1 MVIARGMR
9 PTLNVSSTSFWN
21 PSFSSRMATGNKPPY
36 AVRLLPSKS
45 YGVEAPILL
54 GSGITRSA
62 PCGTRLSSL
71 CSLLR
76 LTIWVT
82 PRSRLAKLELRG
94 LSVLQQDFR
103 GPQVVLSFSPSYS
116 TQRPCIGQ
124 VPTPGRA
131 ATIAPGSSTR
141 TVGGESKTP
150 SHCKATTDSL
160 LVALIQTPH
169 RFRTKRQ
176 RWAYSGL
183 ALETRTSAEYRYVEG
198 QVRRSKKLLSIRGL
212 NKDHNHDLKGLFKG
226 VATMASVRPGPFQD
240 FYQASLAKGIKPTM
254 ARLTLA
260 RKIAAIT
267 LTLWKKGE
275 SFDAEKLKSQAA

>member
-124 VPTPGRA
+124 VLHRVRCSQEDDQLLRQGWERS
-131 ATIAPGSSTR
+131 GS
-141 TVGGESKTP
+141 
-150 SHCKATTDSL
+150 
-160 LVALIQTPH
+160 Q
-169 RFRTKRQ
+169 
-176 RWAYSGL
+176 
-183 ALETRTSAEYRYVEG
+183 
-198 QVRRSKKLLSIRGL
+198 
-212 NKDHNHDLKGLFKG
+212 
-226 VATMASVRPGPFQD
+226 
-240 FYQASLAKGIKPTM
+240 
-254 ARLTLA
+254 
-260 RKIAAIT
+260 
-267 LTLWKKGE
+267 
-275 SFDAEKLKSQAA
+275 

>member
-21 PSFSSRMATGNKPPY
+21 PSFSSRVATGNKPPY

-124 VPTPGRA
+124 VQDGPEKLFGWNTTRHMSAEGQFSERA
-131 ATIAPGSSTR
+131 
-141 TVGGESKTP
+141 
-150 SHCKATTDSL
+150 
-160 LVALIQTPH
+160 
-169 RFRTKRQ
+169 KRI
-176 RWAYSGL
+176 
-183 ALETRTSAEYRYVEG
+183 LETLHHKPIGFGINRT
-198 QVRRSKKLLSIRGL
+198 
-212 NKDHNHDLKGLFKG
+212 N
-226 VATMASVRPGPFQD
+226 
-240 FYQASLAKGIKPTM
+240 
-254 ARLTLA
+254 
-260 RKIAAIT
+260 
-267 LTLWKKGE
+267 W
-275 SFDAEKLKSQAA
+275 

>member
-124 VPTPGRA
+124 VVLLALSFSVVGLLFVTQSQKAIGLAPSLRLIAKLALPVGIGTRRA
-131 ATIAPGSSTR
+131 LPVRSFQFVYQTRGLARHHDEAAAP
-141 TVGGESKTP
+141 
-150 SHCKATTDSL
+150 L
-160 LVALIQTPH
+160 LVRFHCFPTVKTRIHPGVDRGH
-169 RFRTKRQ
+169 RKRQ
-176 RWAYSGL
+176 GRENTL
-183 ALETRTSAEYRYVEG
+183 
-198 QVRRSKKLLSIRGL
+198 Q
-212 NKDHNHDLKGLFKG
+212 
-226 VATMASVRPGPFQD
+226 
-240 FYQASLAKGIKPTM
+240 M
-254 ARLTLA
+254 ARNLLP
-260 RKIAAIT
+260 
-267 LTLWKKGE
+267 
-275 SFDAEKLKSQAA
+275 

>member
-54 GSGITRSA
+54 GSGITRSS

-124 VPTPGRA
+124 VIQPVRKVFLPLPVLKEPDPGFL
-131 ATIAPGSSTR
+131 
-141 TVGGESKTP
+141 
-150 SHCKATTDSL
+150 H
-160 LVALIQTPH
+160 Q
-169 RFRTKRQ
+169 
-176 RWAYSGL
+176 GL
-183 ALETRTSAEYRYVEG
+183 
-198 QVRRSKKLLSIRGL
+198 
-212 NKDHNHDLKGLFKG
+212 
-226 VATMASVRPGPFQD
+226 
-240 FYQASLAKGIKPTM
+240 
-254 ARLTLA
+254 LA
-260 RKIAAIT
+260 RAHELRIVKRVLLHRIR
-267 LTLWKKGE
+267 
-275 SFDAEKLKSQAA
+275 

>member
-124 VPTPGRA
+124 VSMISIQSNENVRSAIVNCLCPECGGAIELYSKQLRCLGRCGKQWRA
-131 ATIAPGSSTR
+131 IW
-141 TVGGESKTP
+141 ESAKR
-150 SHCKATTDSL
+150 
-160 LVALIQTPH
+160 VALQT
-169 RFRTKRQ
+169 R
-176 RWAYSGL
+176 
-183 ALETRTSAEYRYVEG
+183 
-198 QVRRSKKLLSIRGL
+198 
-212 NKDHNHDLKGLFKG
+212 
-226 VATMASVRPGPFQD
+226 
-240 FYQASLAKGIKPTM
+240 
-254 ARLTLA
+254 
-260 RKIAAIT
+260 
-267 LTLWKKGE
+267 
-275 SFDAEKLKSQAA
+275 

>member
-124 VPTPGRA
+124 VSANFHRSQDDRCCSQRSTLHRCPTHACDSSTNSPGRIDA
-131 ATIAPGSSTR
+131 MKKSLQTENILKVSN
-141 TVGGESKTP
+141 TVVILP
-150 SHCKATTDSL
+150 S
-160 LVALIQTPH
+160 
-169 RFRTKRQ
+169 F
-176 RWAYSGL
+176 
-183 ALETRTSAEYRYVEG
+183 
-198 QVRRSKKLLSIRGL
+198 
-212 NKDHNHDLKGLFKG
+212 
-226 VATMASVRPGPFQD
+226 
-240 FYQASLAKGIKPTM
+240 
-254 ARLTLA
+254 
-260 RKIAAIT
+260 
-267 LTLWKKGE
+267 
-275 SFDAEKLKSQAA
+275 

>member
-9 PTLNVSSTSFWN
+9 PTLKVSFRSFWN
-21 PSFSSRMATGNKPPY
+21 PSFSTRMATVNKPPY

-124 VPTPGRA
+124 VKHRVLLCLRDAEIRTGA
-131 ATIAPGSSTR
+131 AGNRPATLPLPLLSSKGNYESWASRTR
-141 TVGGESKTP
+141 PVPVRFNYRRGVHKTRI
-150 SHCKATTDSL
+150 ATTS
-160 LVALIQTPH
+160 
-169 RFRTKRQ
+169 
-176 RWAYSGL
+176 
-183 ALETRTSAEYRYVEG
+183 
-198 QVRRSKKLLSIRGL
+198 
-212 NKDHNHDLKGLFKG
+212 
-226 VATMASVRPGPFQD
+226 RPGC
-240 FYQASLAKGIKPTM
+240 S
-254 ARLTLA
+254 
-260 RKIAAIT
+260 
-267 LTLWKKGE
+267 
-275 SFDAEKLKSQAA
+275 

>member
-124 VPTPGRA
+124 VVTPGCG
-131 ATIAPGSSTR
+131 IPQPVPENEVVSTR
-141 TVGGESKTP
+141 GEGREDSGGKVALGDRRRVGGSN
-150 SHCKATTDSL
+150 
-160 LVALIQTPH
+160 VI
-169 RFRTKRQ
+169 
-176 RWAYSGL
+176 
-183 ALETRTSAEYRYVEG
+183 ALEGGRQPGGALGIVGS
-198 QVRRSKKLLSIRGL
+198 
-212 NKDHNHDLKGLFKG
+212 G
-226 VATMASVRPGPFQD
+226 VDIVG
-240 FYQASLAKGIKPTM
+240 
-254 ARLTLA
+254 ARLWTGTQGKRAGL
-260 RKIAAIT
+260 RDR
-267 LTLWKKGE
+267 GRR
-275 SFDAEKLKSQAA
+275 D

>member
-124 VPTPGRA
+124 VKG
-131 ATIAPGSSTR
+131 
-141 TVGGESKTP
+141 
-150 SHCKATTDSL
+150 L
-160 LVALIQTPH
+160 
-169 RFRTKRQ
+169 RFR
-176 RWAYSGL
+176 A
-183 ALETRTSAEYRYVEG
+183 
-198 QVRRSKKLLSIRGL
+198 QVR
-212 NKDHNHDLKGLFKG
+212 
-226 VATMASVRPGPFQD
+226 A
-240 FYQASLAKGIKPTM
+240 
-254 ARLTLA
+254 LTPAA
-260 RKIAAIT
+260 RKGAPSSRARPAT
-267 LTLWKKGE
+267 SPARGDYARARRRDLATARP
-275 SFDAEKLKSQAA
+275 SADR

>member
-1 MVIARGMR
+1 
-9 PTLNVSSTSFWN
+9 WN

-124 VPTPGRA
+124 VEPNRELWEQLTEL
-131 ATIAPGSSTR
+131 TCH
-141 TVGGESKTP
+141 E
-150 SHCKATTDSL
+150 
-160 LVALIQTPH
+160 
-169 RFRTKRQ
+169 
-176 RWAYSGL
+176 
-183 ALETRTSAEYRYVEG
+183 
-198 QVRRSKKLLSIRGL
+198 
-212 NKDHNHDLKGLFKG
+212 KD
-226 VATMASVRPGPFQD
+226 T
-240 FYQASLAKGIKPTM
+240 
-254 ARLTLA
+254 
-260 RKIAAIT
+260 
-267 LTLWKKGE
+267 
-275 SFDAEKLKSQAA
+275 EK

>member
-124 VPTPGRA
+124 V
-131 ATIAPGSSTR
+131 I
-141 TVGGESKTP
+141 
-150 SHCKATTDSL
+150 
-160 LVALIQTPH
+160 LVDVIGIH
-169 RFRTKRQ
+169 M
-176 RWAYSGL
+176 
-183 ALETRTSAEYRYVEG
+183 
-198 QVRRSKKLLSIRGL
+198 KLLRQKIKQGVDSPAWIL
-212 NKDHNHDLKGLFKG
+212 LLK
-226 VATMASVRPGPFQD
+226 
-240 FYQASLAKGIKPTM
+240 
-254 ARLTLA
+254 ARL
-260 RKIAAIT
+260 RRHQSRQYFV
-267 LTLWKKGE
+267 GRQ
-275 SFDAEKLKSQAA
+275 SM

>member
-21 PSFSSRMATGNKPPY
+21 PSFSSRVATGNKPPY

-124 VPTPGRA
+124 VAQSQLGPRFSDIETRLPG
-131 ATIAPGSSTR
+131 
-141 TVGGESKTP
+141 
-150 SHCKATTDSL
+150 L
-160 LVALIQTPH
+160 
-169 RFRTKRQ
+169 
-176 RWAYSGL
+176 SGL
-183 ALETRTSAEYRYVEG
+183 LRVHS
-198 QVRRSKKLLSIRGL
+198 
-212 NKDHNHDLKGLFKG
+212 
-226 VATMASVRPGPFQD
+226 
-240 FYQASLAKGIKPTM
+240 
-254 ARLTLA
+254 RLQ
-260 RKIAAIT
+260 I
-267 LTLWKKGE
+267 G
-275 SFDAEKLKSQAA
+275 SF

>member
-124 VPTPGRA
+124 VSWSMELVEQLDSVIIERLRKQGEFLRRIYRA
-131 ATIAPGSSTR
+131 EFAKDPISRATVSSRSNVIAVQH
-141 TVGGESKTP
+141 TVRQIYGEDVVRS
-150 SHCKATTDSL
+150 
-160 LVALIQTPH
+160 
-169 RFRTKRQ
+169 
-176 RWAYSGL
+176 YS
-183 ALETRTSAEYRYVEG
+183 
-198 QVRRSKKLLSIRGL
+198 
-212 NKDHNHDLKGLFKG
+212 
-226 VATMASVRPGPFQD
+226 
-240 FYQASLAKGIKPTM
+240 
-254 ARLTLA
+254 
-260 RKIAAIT
+260 
-267 LTLWKKGE
+267 
-275 SFDAEKLKSQAA
+275 

>member
-124 VPTPGRA
+124 VPATGHAAVLAPASAPRA
-131 ATIAPGSSTR
+131 
-141 TVGGESKTP
+141 VGGESQACHHRQTTAD
-150 SHCKATTDSL
+150 SLTGTDSL
-160 LVALIQTPH
+160 RLGGGADPDPASFPH
-169 RFRTKRQ
+169 
-176 RWAYSGL
+176 
-183 ALETRTSAEYRYVEG
+183 
-198 QVRRSKKLLSIRGL
+198 
-212 NKDHNHDLKGLFKG
+212 
-226 VATMASVRPGPFQD
+226 
-240 FYQASLAKGIKPTM
+240 
-254 ARLTLA
+254 
-260 RKIAAIT
+260 
-267 LTLWKKGE
+267 
-275 SFDAEKLKSQAA
+275 

>member
-124 VPTPGRA
+124 VLHCPGHHSRTNCSARSSFVSKFRA
-131 ATIAPGSSTR
+131 R
-141 TVGGESKTP
+141 V
-150 SHCKATTDSL
+150 
-160 LVALIQTPH
+160 
-169 RFRTKRQ
+169 F
-176 RWAYSGL
+176 
-183 ALETRTSAEYRYVEG
+183 
-198 QVRRSKKLLSIRGL
+198 
-212 NKDHNHDLKGLFKG
+212 
-226 VATMASVRPGPFQD
+226 ATMALRSHHP
-240 FYQASLAKGIKPTM
+240 
-254 ARLTLA
+254 
-260 RKIAAIT
+260 
-267 LTLWKKGE
+267 
-275 SFDAEKLKSQAA
+275 